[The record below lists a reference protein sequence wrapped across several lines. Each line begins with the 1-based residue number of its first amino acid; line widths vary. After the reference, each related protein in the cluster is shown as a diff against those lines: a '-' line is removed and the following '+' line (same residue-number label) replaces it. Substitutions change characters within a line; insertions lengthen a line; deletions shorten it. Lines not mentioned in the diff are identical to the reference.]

1 MLFSGMKP
9 FHLSILPDPL
19 SLSFLT
25 SVPLRQEMVKSRAKI
40 SLSSR
45 GSKGYTLYL
54 SKLGN
59 FRKGRDSTL
68 RLCLICV
75 PSSLAYLDFWEK
87 KSLRFSYWTY
97 ALLTRESEDQLL
109 LHVLVSFSPGILLCH
124 LLPEYAECASFLS
137 VYSFCYLDGIPL
149 VGVTDWTVFH
159 PNSGCGS
166 NHSVTIFG
174 DRVFMFYF
182 LIFNFIFNWWRNC
195 FSILSW
201 FLWYNNV
208 NLL

>member
-45 GSKGYTLYL
+45 GIKGYTHLPEQAREFQEGEGL
-54 SKLGN
+54 N
-59 FRKGRDSTL
+59 FL

-87 KSLRFSYWTY
+87 KSLRFSYWTSHY
-97 ALLTRESEDQLL
+97 WHVRVKISSYY
-109 LHVLVSFSPGILLCH
+109 HVLVSFSPGILLCH

-137 VYSFCYLDGIPL
+137 CLQLSLFGWYPIGRCYRL
-149 VGVTDWTVFH
+149 
-159 PNSGCGS
+159 
-166 NHSVTIFG
+166 
-174 DRVFMFYF
+174 
-182 LIFNFIFNWWRNC
+182 NC
-195 FSILSW
+195 VPPKFRL
-201 FLWYNNV
+201 
-208 NLL
+208 